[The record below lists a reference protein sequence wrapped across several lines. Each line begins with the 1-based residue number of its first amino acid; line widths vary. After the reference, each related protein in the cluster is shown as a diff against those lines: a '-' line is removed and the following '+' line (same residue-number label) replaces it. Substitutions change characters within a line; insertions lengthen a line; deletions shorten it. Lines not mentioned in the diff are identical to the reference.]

1 MIGSIRKKNNTK
13 ILLNGIRTITAAWQ
27 ADVCMSNI
35 TFMGVKVALASVYIT
50 PGSSQKDH

>member
-1 MIGSIRKKNNTK
+1 MIGSIRKKSNTK

-27 ADVCMSNI
+27 ADVCLSNI